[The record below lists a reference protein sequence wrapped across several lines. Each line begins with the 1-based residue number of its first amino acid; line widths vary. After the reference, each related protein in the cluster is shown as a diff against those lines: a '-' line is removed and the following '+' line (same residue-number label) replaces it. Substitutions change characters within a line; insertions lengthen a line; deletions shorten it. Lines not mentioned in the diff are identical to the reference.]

1 MSSSEH
7 VMSHEETRRYK
18 WNTIPWRSVEKKVFK
33 LQKRIYR
40 ATINGETT
48 KAQRLQ
54 RLLQSSKSAKL
65 LAVRRVTQDN
75 SGKKTAGIDGI
86 KSLKPNERV
95 DLVENLN
102 WKKAPKPVRR
112 IYIPKA
118 GKKEVRPLG
127 IPVMEDRAKQAL
139 AKLALE
145 PEWEARFEPNS
156 YGFRIGRAAHDA
168 IKAIFTAI
176 ARKKGGSFVLDADI
190 KGCFDNIDHES
201 LLRKVDTYPRMRRII
216 KGWLKAGILDK
227 GVFQKSEAGTP
238 QGGVISPLLAN
249 IALDGMEEYV
259 KDRLEEDLF
268 QSQKTRVGK
277 EGLKPGSSN
286 RRNARNSMTIVR
298 YADDFVVLHRDKD
311 IVEKAQAVIEEF
323 LRGMGLELKPSKT
336 RIAHTMVDLDGKIG
350 FDFLGWTVRQ
360 FEDDK
365 AGMGHKALI
374 KPSKDSVKR
383 HLKAIKDEV
392 DRKKGSNQV
401 ALISRLNPIIKGWSR
416 YHATVVSTKT
426 FQYLRNRVFEKLWNW
441 ACFNHSNK
449 GKQWIKSRYWRR
461 HGKNNWRFMTAS
473 GNFLICHTDHQIRR
487 HSMIHPSKSPYDGDW
502 AYWSKRMGKEPTIS
516 PRVSKLM
523 KSQKGRCG
531 ECGLF
536 LTSEDLVEVHHID
549 GNHKNNAYKNLT
561 LIHRHCHDQ
570 VHGRKAA

>member
-1 MSSSEH
+1 M
-7 VMSHEETRRYK
+7 
-18 WNTIPWRSVEKKVFK
+18 
-33 LQKRIYR
+33 
-40 ATINGETT
+40 NGETT

-75 SGKKTAGIDGI
+75 SGKKTAGIDGV
-86 KSLKPNERV
+86 KSLNPNERV

-156 YGFRIGRAAHDA
+156 FGFRIGRSTHDA
-168 IKAIFTAI
+168 MKAILIAI

-201 LLRKVDTYPRMRRII
+201 LLQKVNTYPRMRRII

-249 IALDGMEEYV
+249 IALDGMEQYV
-259 KDRLEEDLF
+259 KERLEEDLF
-268 QSQKTRVGK
+268 QAQKARSRR
-277 EGLKPGSSN
+277 EGLSAGNNN
-286 RRNARNSMTIVR
+286 RRRAKDSMTIVR
-298 YADDFVVLHRDKD
+298 YADDFVVMHRDKD

-336 RIAHTMVDLDGKIG
+336 RIAHTMENLDGKIG

-360 FEDDK
+360 FVDNK
-365 AGMGHKALI
+365 AALGQKTLI

-383 HLKAIKDEV
+383 HLRVIKDEV
-392 DRKKGSNQV
+392 DRKKGANQF
-401 ALISRLNPIIKGWSR
+401 ALINKLNPIIKGWSR

-461 HGKNNWRFMTAS
+461 HGNNNWRFMTAS
-473 GNFLICHTDHQIRR
+473 GSFLMCHSDHNIRI
-487 HSMIHPSKSPYDGDW
+487 HEMVHPSRSPYDGDW

-516 PRVSKLM
+516 PRVSRLM

>member
-7 VMSHEETRRYK
+7 VMSHEVTRRYK
-18 WNTIPWRSVEKKVFK
+18 WNTIPWKSVEKKVFK

-40 ATINGETT
+40 ATRNGDTT

-75 SGKKTAGIDGI
+75 SGKKTAGIDGV
-86 KSLKPNERV
+86 KSLKPEERV
-95 DLVENLN
+95 DLVENIN

-139 AKLALE
+139 AKLAME

-168 IKAIFTAI
+168 IEAIFIAI

-201 LLRKVDTYPRMRRII
+201 LLRKVNTYPRMRRII

-249 IALDGMEEYV
+249 IALDGMEKYV
-259 KDRLEEDLF
+259 IDSLEDDLF
-268 QSQKTRVGK
+268 QAQKARTRR
-277 EGLKPGSSN
+277 EGLKKSSN
-286 RRNARNSMTIVR
+286 NRGAARSTMTIVR
-298 YADDFVVLHRDKD
+298 YADDFVVLHRDRD
-311 IVEKAQAVIEEF
+311 IVEKAQSVIEEF

-336 RIAHTMVDLDGKIG
+336 RIAHTRENLDGKIG

-360 FEDDK
+360 FEDNK
-365 AGMGHKALI
+365 TAMGQKTII

-383 HLKAIKDEV
+383 HLRAIKDEI
-392 DRKKGSNQV
+392 DREKGANQL
-401 ALISRLNPIIKGWSR
+401 ALITKLNPIIRGWSR
-416 YHATVVSTKT
+416 YHATVVSGRT
-426 FQYLRNRVFEKLWNW
+426 FGYLRMKVFEKLWRW

-449 GKQWIKSRYWRR
+449 GKEWIRSRYWRR
-461 HGKNNWRFMTAS
+461 HGMNNWRFMTEA
-473 GNFLICHTDHQIRR
+473 GKFLMCHSDHLIRR
-487 HSMIHPSKSPYDGDW
+487 HTMINPSKSQYDGDW
-502 AYWSKRMGKEPTIS
+502 AYWTKRMGKVPIVS

-536 LTSEDLVEVHHID
+536 LTSNDLVEVHHID

-561 LIHRHCHDQ
+561 LIYRHCHDQ
-570 VHGRKAA
+570 VHGKKAA

>member
-1 MSSSEH
+1 M
-7 VMSHEETRRYK
+7 
-18 WNTIPWRSVEKKVFK
+18 
-33 LQKRIYR
+33 
-40 ATINGETT
+40 NGETT

-86 KSLKPNERV
+86 KSLKPEERV
-95 DLVENLN
+95 DLVENIN

-118 GKKEVRPLG
+118 GKNEVRPLG

-139 AKLALE
+139 AKLAME

-156 YGFRIGRAAHDA
+156 YGFRVGRAAHDA
-168 IKAIFTAI
+168 IEAIFIAI

-201 LLRKVDTYPRMRRII
+201 LLQKVNTYPRMRRII

-249 IALDGMEEYV
+249 IALDGMEQYV

-268 QSQKTRVGK
+268 QAQKARTRR
-277 EGLKPGSSN
+277 EGLKKSSN
-286 RRNARNSMTIVR
+286 NRPAARSSMTIVR

-311 IVEKAQAVIEEF
+311 IVEKAQSVIEEF
-323 LRGMGLELKPSKT
+323 LLGMGLELKPSKT
-336 RIAHTMVDLDGKIG
+336 RIAHTRENLDGKIG

-365 AGMGHKALI
+365 TAMGQKTII
-374 KPSKDSVKR
+374 KPSRDSVKR
-383 HLKAIKDEV
+383 HLRAIKDEI
-392 DRKKGSNQV
+392 DRKKGANQL
-401 ALISRLNPIIKGWSR
+401 ALITKLNPIIRGWSR
-416 YHATVVSTKT
+416 YHATVVSKST
-426 FQYLRNRVFEKLWNW
+426 FGYLRQKVFEKLWRW
-441 ACFNHSNK
+441 SCFNHSNK
-449 GKQWIKSRYWRR
+449 GKEWIRSRYWRR
-461 HGKNNWRFMTAS
+461 HGKNNWRFMTEA
-473 GNFLICHTDHQIRR
+473 GKFLMCHSDHLVRR
-487 HSMIHPSKSPYDGDW
+487 HTMINPSKSPYDGDW
-502 AYWSKRMGKEPTIS
+502 AYWAKRMGKEPTVS

-523 KSQKGRCG
+523 KSQKGKCG

-536 LTSEDLVEVHHID
+536 LTSTDLVEVHHID

>member
-1 MSSSEH
+1 
-7 VMSHEETRRYK
+7 
-18 WNTIPWRSVEKKVFK
+18 VEKKVFK

-168 IKAIFTAI
+168 INAIFTAI

-201 LLRKVDTYPRMRRII
+201 LLRKVDTYPRMRKII

-249 IALDGMEEYV
+249 IALDGMEQYV
-259 KDRLEEDLF
+259 KERLEEDLF
-268 QSQKTRVGK
+268 QAQKARSRR
-277 EGLKPGSSN
+277 EGLSAGNNN
-286 RRNARNSMTIVR
+286 RRRAKDSMTIVR
-298 YADDFVVLHRDKD
+298 YADDFVVMHRDKD

-336 RIAHTMVDLDGKIG
+336 RIAHTMENLDGKIG

-360 FEDDK
+360 FVDNK
-365 AGMGHKALI
+365 AALGQKTLI

-383 HLKAIKDEV
+383 HLRVIKDEV
-392 DRKKGSNQV
+392 DRKKGANQF
-401 ALISRLNPIIKGWSR
+401 ALINKLNPIIKGWSR

-461 HGKNNWRFMTAS
+461 HGNNNWRFMTAS
-473 GNFLICHTDHQIRR
+473 GSFLMCHSDHNIRI
-487 HSMIHPSKSPYDGDW
+487 HEMVHPSRSPYDGDW

-516 PRVSKLM
+516 PRVSRLM